1 MDSDPWMAKVRVKLV
16 SSSHTN
22 HSHAGLT
29 ALVDDVE
36 VEVDSSPWLRL
47 EFNSSAGDAAT
58 DVEQA
63 VSVESMNEETAEH
76 NCWSSIFEEGFVLWD
91 CKYEAV
97 AAKA

>member
-29 ALVDDVE
+29 APLDDVE

-47 EFNSSAGDAAT
+47 EFNAAT
-58 DVEQA
+58 DVEPA

>member
-1 MDSDPWMAKVRVKLV
+1 MDSDPWMAKVRVKLA

-22 HSHAGLT
+22 HSHAGLPG
-29 ALVDDVE
+29 LVDDVE

-47 EFNSSAGDAAT
+47 V
-58 DVEQA
+58 DVEA
-63 VSVESMNEETAEH
+63 VVSVESMNEETAEH

>member
-22 HSHAGLT
+22 HSHAALT

-36 VEVDSSPWLRL
+36 VDSPPWLRL
-47 EFNSSAGDAAT
+47 EFISSAGDAAT
-58 DVEQA
+58 DVELA

-76 NCWSSIFEEGFVLWD
+76 NCWSSIFEEGLVLWD